1 MYQTVLRDSSFF
13 AVLLQVDQ
21 DLAAEARA
29 AGCACG
35 GALHSAPYPRK
46 PRGGPDGLGAEHCL
60 RLSFCCSVEGC
71 RKRVTPRSLRFLGR
85 KVFFGVWV
93 LLLPVLRD
101 GPTRE
106 RLRRL
111 EEVFDVSR
119 RTLLR
124 WRRFWRE
131 AVPCSRFWEARRG
144 RFATPVAVEAL
155 PGSLLEV
162 FTGAAPSGRV
172 LEVLSFLSPLSCG
185 RREQAF

>member
-1 MYQTVLRDSSFF
+1 
-13 AVLLQVDQ
+13 
-21 DLAAEARA
+21 
-29 AGCACG
+29 
-35 GALHSAPYPRK
+35 
-46 PRGGPDGLGAEHCL
+46 
-60 RLSFCCSVEGC
+60 
-71 RKRVTPRSLRFLGR
+71 VTPGSLRFLGR

-93 LLLPVLRD
+93 LLLPVLRE

-131 AVPCSRFWEARRG
+131 ALPGSRFWEARRG
-144 RFATPVAVEAL
+144 RFASPLAVEAL
-155 PGSLLEV
+155 PGSLLEA
-162 FTGAAPSGRV
+162 FTQTAPSERV
-172 LEVLSFLSPLSCG
+172 LATLRFLSPLSCG